1 MLANIEVHVP
11 GNGICVDNK
20 NPYSPACHVSVLDAE
35 AIVIL
40 EFIDPIEYTLVY
52 TVKPAQV
59 VTSVKKSS
67 VLKDH
72 HFIAL
77 LYNFL

>member
-1 MLANIEVHVP
+1 MHV
-11 GNGICVDNK
+11 
-20 NPYSPACHVSVLDAE
+20 
-35 AIVIL
+35 IVIL

-77 LYNFL
+77 L

>member
-1 MLANIEVHVP
+1 MNTDIDRCNRSMLAHTKVHVP
-11 GNGICVDNK
+11 ENGICLDNK
-20 NPYSPACHVSVLDAE
+20 NPYSPACHVSVLAAE

-59 VTSVKKSS
+59 VTSIKQ
-67 VLKDH
+67 
-72 HFIAL
+72 
-77 LYNFL
+77 